1 VIGGRV
7 LDPTA
12 VLALISG
19 QSEYMQAL
27 TFVSTDLGFTLAVPA
42 TALQAA
48 WAGAQ
53 PHEQAWLDVLP
64 QGPTVVVLDLD
75 QDAAKAA
82 GLLAAQAGTPTAH
95 PAAAHAA
102 LIGLQRQW
110 PVVTTSPDVLL
121 ALSADVRTETIP

>member
-27 TFVSTDLGFTLAVPA
+27 TYVSADLGIPLAVPA
-42 TALQAA
+42 TALQSA

-53 PHEQAWLDVLP
+53 SHEQTWLDVLP
-64 QGPTVVVLDLD
+64 EGPTVVVLELD
-75 QDAAKAA
+75 QAAAKGA
-82 GLLAAQAGTPTAH
+82 GLLAAQSGHPTAH
-95 PAAAHAA
+95 PAATHAA

-110 PVVTTSPDVLL
+110 PVVTTSPDILL
-121 ALSADVRTETIP
+121 ALSPDVRTETIP